1 MGKFETINVE
11 GVKAYTLF
19 SKNSLSKV
27 LALDKVMPKYSFY
40 SEGKGVSIE
49 IYLDSPNNLLTSA
62 GIILSKVIEEGKS
75 YFRVERE
82 DYLAGKKTLIPKE
95 KKVFIHPIG
104 AKDSV
109 IDHTLFLIDG
119 ITSMFSTK
127 FHIDLE
133 NVLKTIV
140 PKLEIEN
147 KKNYFKIFSGKGFKA
162 DMIYENVFI
171 KNYDTKRRSELLM
184 LKIEQT
190 SSKLSLDEF
199 NDFTSKMEKYCK
211 EILPI
216 NESKYEMAKRATKL
230 ISKK

>member
-11 GVKAYTLF
+11 GIKTYTLF
-19 SKNSLSKV
+19 SKNSIGKV
-27 LALDKVMPKYSFY
+27 LSLDRLMPKYSFY
-40 SEGKGVSIE
+40 SEGRDVSIE

-62 GIILSKVIEEGKS
+62 GIILSKVFEEGKA

-82 DYLAGKKTLIPKE
+82 EYLAGKKTIIPKE

-104 AKDSV
+104 LKDSV
-109 IDHTLFLIDG
+109 VDHTLFLIDG

-140 PKLEIEN
+140 PKLQIEN

-162 DMIYENVFI
+162 NMIFEDILI
-171 KNYDTKRRSELLM
+171 KNYETKRKAEIFM

-190 SSKLSLDEF
+190 SSKINLDEF
-199 NDFTSKMEKYCK
+199 DDFTSQMEKYCK

-216 NESKYEMAKRATKL
+216 NESKYEMAKRATKA
-230 ISKK
+230 IAKK